1 MNRERLAQRFMRY
14 VRCASESGSEG
25 AFCKLLEDELLDM
38 GLEVRRD
45 EAGAKCGSDGWN
57 VYAKLKGEG
66 NPILFSAHTD
76 TVYPGKNI
84 VPVIEDGVIRSSG
97 GTILGADDKAGIAAV
112 VEAVES
118 VMESGGK
125 HRTVEMLFSL
135 SEEIGML
142 GAKYADYK
150 NIESR
155 EAVVLD
161 SDRIGEIIN
170 RNPANVVLRFEI
182 IGKPSHAG
190 LAPEDGIHAL
200 KAAAKAVNDIPV
212 GNVDDISVMN
222 VSNFISEGKTNVVAA
237 KACFDMEIRSFEEE
251 RLQEHI
257 AASEK
262 AVKDACGLYA
272 AQYTMALDRHSDV
285 LYVPE
290 ESPLVKGL
298 VKAFESLGI
307 QSRVTRSFGGCD
319 ATYLFANGLAVVN
332 IGIGMQAVHSA
343 AENIALKDL
352 ETTAEVIRKLIV
364 TNE

>member
-1 MNRERLAQRFMRY
+1 MTIDHVAVYARDLEKLRAFYEAYFGGKSNDGYFNPRTGLRTYFLSFDGGARLEIMHRP
-14 VRCASESGSEG
+14 
-25 AFCKLLEDELLDM
+25 
-38 GLEVRRD
+38 GLE
-45 EAGAKCGSDGWN
+45 
-57 VYAKLKGEG
+57 
-66 NPILFSAHTD
+66 P
-76 TVYPGKNI
+76 
-84 VPVIEDGVIRSSG
+84 SSG
-97 GTILGADDKAGIAAV
+97 TALREGVA
-112 VEAVES
+112 
-118 VMESGGK
+118 
-125 HRTVEMLFSL
+125 HL
-135 SEEIGML
+135 SFRL
-142 GAKYADYK
+142 
-150 NIESR
+150 ESR